1 MEGGIVFEN
10 GIQAKYDVVI
20 CADGVRSRMRE
31 QIGIIQQSTPSTS
44 SCYSCLIQADKLRE
58 LGLKEFA
65 DSSAIQFWGGIGIEK
80 IVMGASSNR
89 DTICCYCFYAA
100 EENSIRTEGWDQ
112 PVTGQCLAATFP
124 DLDERVRY
132 LFRNADDTKMW
143 HLYNHNPYPY
153 WVKGRCCLLGDA
165 AHPMMPDQSQG
176 ACMAIEDAGALGIL
190 FSSEYDYLDITE
202 RLHLYE
208 LERKPRATR
217 LQESSRR
224 ARTDITERIGWSS
237 VTDKPGKLTIEEVC
251 GYDMHNEIK
260 RLVQQF
266 RGAHKA

>member
-1 MEGGIVFEN
+1 
-10 GIQAKYDVVI
+10 
-20 CADGVRSRMRE
+20 
-31 QIGIIQQSTPSTS
+31 
-44 SCYSCLIQADKLRE
+44 
-58 LGLKEFA
+58 
-65 DSSAIQFWGGIGIEK
+65 
-80 IVMGASSNR
+80 
-89 DTICCYCFYAA
+89 
-100 EENSIRTEGWDQ
+100 
-112 PVTGQCLAATFP
+112 
-124 DLDERVRY
+124 
-132 LFRNADDTKMW
+132 
-143 HLYNHNPYPY
+143 
-153 WVKGRCCLLGDA
+153 
-165 AHPMMPDQSQG
+165 
-176 ACMAIEDAGALGIL
+176 MAIEDAGALGIL